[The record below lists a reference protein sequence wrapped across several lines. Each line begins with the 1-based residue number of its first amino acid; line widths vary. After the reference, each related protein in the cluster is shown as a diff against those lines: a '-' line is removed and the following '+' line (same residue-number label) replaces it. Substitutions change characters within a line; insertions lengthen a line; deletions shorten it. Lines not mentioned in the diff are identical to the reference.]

1 MINFVPATHRTE
13 FMLAKELISD
23 TIMPLKTSDS
33 GLIAL
38 NWMEE
43 FRVSHLP
50 IVNDSD
56 FLGLI
61 SESDIY
67 EMNSYEE
74 PLGNHVLSLYKP
86 FVTENQH
93 VYDVIRQV
101 YEQKLT
107 LIPVINEKNKY
118 LGSITLQCL
127 VKYFARLAA
136 VDNPGGI
143 IVLEM
148 GIRDYS
154 LSEIARIVESCDA
167 SILSLYVTTLP
178 DSTRMEV
185 TIKINRM
192 DIGPVIQTFIRFD
205 YLVKASFFE
214 GELNEALKDRYDAL
228 MKYLDI

>member
-1 MINFVPATHRTE
+1 
-13 FMLAKELISD
+13 MLAKELISD
-23 TIMPLKTSDS
+23 TIMPVKTSDS
-33 GLIAL
+33 GLMAL

-50 IVNDSD
+50 IVNNAD

-74 PLGNHVLSLYKP
+74 PLGNHVLSLHKP
-86 FVTENQH
+86 YVVENQH
-93 VYDVIRQV
+93 VYEVIRQV

-107 LIPVINEKNKY
+107 LIPVVDEKNKY

-127 VKYFARLAA
+127 VKYFAKLSAA
-136 VDNPGGI
+136 DNPGGI

-192 DIGPVIQTFIRFD
+192 DIGAVIQTFIRFD
-205 YLVKASFFE
+205 YMIKASFFE
-214 GELNEALKDRYDAL
+214 GELNDSLRDRYDSL